1 MNSHIDDY
9 KDVKHIVEMNPKQ
22 FEKYSNYELEEF
34 KIQLKNVYRRIKA
47 DRKNF
52 IKTKS
57 FYRDSGNR
65 MNDLKEK
72 IDKIKNIIKYKKQ
85 QEKQQEKKIED
96 SSKKPKHEYFIIA
109 ELLATNKIEIQEKKN
124 FSYKGTNYE
133 KGSTLSKVIN
143 DEFGTNNKS
152 FIQYL
157 NDFKTQGGEKY
168 FLKIVHTEG
177 NLDEKNVRI
186 LKKVFKYFSENKIK
200 SVNKEFLKSFEILK
214 EKNLI

>member
-72 IDKIKNIIKYKKQ
+72 IDKIKNIIKHKKQ